1 MVETMTIEGSLD
13 ILWLNAGDPGATPRY
28 DLIFSRYAGF
38 KNGAQQP
45 NKIVGPAALE
55 RYLIKLGFTADDA
68 ENWAEQAH
76 QRLSV
81 SIPNVMMP
89 GQHLADYGL

>member
-1 MVETMTIEGSLD
+1 MVETVTIEGSLD
-13 ILWLNAGDPGATPRY
+13 ILWLNASDTTATPRY
-28 DLIFSRYAGF
+28 ALIFSRYAGF

-45 NKIVGPAALE
+45 NNIVGHAALE
-55 RYLIKLGFTADDA
+55 SYLIELGFTVEDA
-68 ENWAEQAH
+68 ENWIEQTH
-76 QRLSV
+76 QRISV